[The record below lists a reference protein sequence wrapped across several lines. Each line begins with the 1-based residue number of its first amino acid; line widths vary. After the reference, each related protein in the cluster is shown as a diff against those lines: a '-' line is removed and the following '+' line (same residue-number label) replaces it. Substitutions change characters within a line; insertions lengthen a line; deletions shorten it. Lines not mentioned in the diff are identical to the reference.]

1 MLGPNSLF
9 ASHIASEIF
18 SLYPM
23 SLSPKRVW
31 LRSTSCFFQLSKLID
46 IQLYWN
52 AFER

>member
-31 LRSTSCFFQLSKLID
+31 LRYAIALPGTQGTH
-46 IQLYWN
+46 
-52 AFER
+52 